1 MIIKY
6 EGEYN
11 MKKFNFIDLDKSKLP
26 VTKGKKVD
34 GFRFYDIDGKAYP
47 SVTSVLGIKKKAE
60 LQGWREK
67 IGEDVANWEMGR
79 AARRGKATH
88 LLVEEYLK
96 GKTPSERGVLP
107 LGLFKLLRP
116 YIDQIDNIHLLETIM
131 YSPKLT
137 IAGQVDCIAEY
148 NGKLSVIDFKTANK
162 ERQESWID
170 NYFLQTTA
178 YAQMYEETFGKNID
192 QIVILLASEDGSV
205 QNFVKEKKDYMSPLM
220 KSIDEFYK
228 YYQEQNKDK
237 IKQD

>member
-1 MIIKY
+1 
-6 EGEYN
+6 

-67 IGEDVANWEMGR
+67 IGENVANWEMGR

-137 IAGQVDCIAEY
+137 IAGQVDCVAEY

-178 YAQMYEETFGKNID
+178 YAQMYEETFGKSID

-205 QNFVKEKKDYMSPLM
+205 QNFVKEKKDYMTPLM

>member
-1 MIIKY
+1 
-6 EGEYN
+6 

-67 IGEDVANWEMGR
+67 IGENVANWEMGR

-137 IAGQVDCIAEY
+137 IAGQVDWIAEY

-162 ERQESWID
+162 ERQESWIE

-178 YAQMYEETFGKNID
+178 YAQMYEETYGKNID

-205 QNFVKEKKDYMSPLM
+205 QNFVKEKKDYMTPLM

-237 IKQD
+237 IKQDK

>member
-1 MIIKY
+1 MT
-6 EGEYN
+6 
-11 MKKFNFIDLDKSKLP
+11 KKFNFIDLDKSKLP

-67 IGEDVANWEMGR
+67 IGENVANWEMGR

-137 IAGQVDCIAEY
+137 IAGQVDCVAEY

-178 YAQMYEETFGKNID
+178 YAQMYEETFGKSID

-205 QNFVKEKKDYMSPLM
+205 QNFVKEKKDYMTPLM